1 MAQMRVVY
9 VLPGMETAAVQK
21 NVVYKEVGEPAA
33 PLHMDVYAPPPAAPA
48 EGEKV
53 ERRPAVIFVHG
64 GPVPRAGIKEWGVF
78 VSYGQLA
85 AASGMVGI
93 TFHHRFFSPEM
104 APEADKDVADL
115 VAYVRKNAADLGVDK
130 DRIALWA
137 FSGGGPFLSRWI
149 AEPPAW
155 LRALVSYYAV
165 FDIREPMSL
174 GPDKLG
180 RDARERLSPVVQLAS
195 ATRPVPLL
203 IARAGQDDPRLNRT
217 VDAFVAEALAQNA
230 PFEVLNHPDGRHAFD
245 ILDDDARSREIVART
260 FAFLKA
266 NLGGD

>member
-1 MAQMRVVY
+1 MR
-9 VLPGMETAAVQK
+9 PTWA
-21 NVVYKEVGEPAA
+21 
-33 PLHMDVYAPPPAAPA
+33 
-48 EGEKV
+48 
-53 ERRPAVIFVHG
+53 
-64 GPVPRAGIKEWGVF
+64 WT
-78 VSYGQLA
+78 S
-85 AASGMVGI
+85 
-93 TFHHRFFSPEM
+93 
-104 APEADKDVADL
+104 
-115 VAYVRKNAADLGVDK
+115 

-137 FSGGGPFLSRWI
+137 FSGGGPFLARWI

-165 FDIREPMSL
+165 LDIREPMGS
-174 GPDKLG
+174 GPDKLS
-180 RDARERLSPVVQLAS
+180 RDARARLSPVAQLEH

-217 VDAFVAEALAQNA
+217 VDAFVAEALAQNL

-266 NLGGD
+266 NLGSD